1 LVLEALQPL
10 FIEEHLLAQSDF
22 FSLTAPGA
30 GAAASA
36 VIAGQAAFF
45 SAHEVAQLFFS
56 PTAPGA
62 AAAVFSPQASFLS
75 AHFEAQSALVAQQ
88 SAFFEPTAPGAV
100 VDSVAVQAARARTTD
115 PRMAEMLFIGVIAP

>member
-30 GAAASA
+30 GAASA
-36 VIAGQAAFF
+36 VMAGHAAFF

-75 AHFEAQSALVAQQ
+75 AHFEAQSDLVAQQ
-88 SAFFEPTAPGAV
+88 SAFLEPTAPGAV
-100 VDSVAVQAARARTTD
+100 VDSGDEHAARARTTD
-115 PRMAEMLFIGVIAP
+115 PRMAEMVFIGS

>member
-30 GAAASA
+30 GAAPA
-36 VIAGQAAFF
+36 VIAGQVAFL

-62 AAAVFSPQASFLS
+62 AAAVLS
-75 AHFEAQSALVAQQ
+75 AHFVAHAAFEAQQ
-88 SAFFEPTAPGAV
+88 SSFFDPTAPGAV
-100 VDSVAVQAARARTTD
+100 VDSGDEQAARARTTD
-115 PRMAEMLFIGVIAP
+115 PRMAEMVFIGFIAP

>member
-30 GAAASA
+30 GAASA
-36 VIAGQAAFF
+36 VIAGHAAAFL

-100 VDSVAVQAARARTTD
+100 VDSGEEQAARARTTD
-115 PRMAEMLFIGVIAP
+115 PRMAEMVFIWFIAP